1 MLERLDAAFALL
13 TLARS
18 EQRIIDP
25 QEDDL
30 TDIVAEAMDRISIRC
45 RERQLRVEATLTAA
59 PLRGNLELLAIAV
72 SNLLDNAVKYSA
84 LGGLV
89 QVTTVQVSPG
99 WVALTVGNDGEM
111 LPADQVGLLFEPF
124 QRGRRTRT
132 GSADPT
138 AVPGAGLGLSIVRAV
153 ATAHGGSATATARPG
168 GGLTLT
174 LLLPVSR

>member
-124 QRGRRTRT
+124 QRVPAQPTPPPCPAPGWGCRSSEQWPR
-132 GSADPT
+132 PT
-138 AVPGAGLGLSIVRAV
+138 AAAPPPRPVPV
-153 ATAHGGSATATARPG
+153 AA
-168 GGLTLT
+168 
-174 LLLPVSR
+174 